1 LRPAKERQPETC
13 FARFQAALGS
23 GNLIWKTSK
32 RQYKEASAAFH
43 CCPNQHNREGIARL
57 YDLKAA

>member
-1 LRPAKERQPETC
+1 MED
-13 FARFQAALGS
+13 
-23 GNLIWKTSK
+23 IK